1 MKKLTKKCF
10 YAFIF
15 IFMTLALGSCSD
27 EGNVR
32 YADELLVRELCG
44 LPPVTEENI
53 EEPTEPEET
62 GEATQET
69 EESTS
74 EPEETMESSAE
85 TEDPSESTVETAEPS
100 ESTSETEETSGNVS
114 RETETIPEIEKTPG
128 DLELKNRILGS
139 WRSEPISVEA
149 MVKEAVQ
156 GENWLVPY
164 LAFDAEKLT
173 VRVTMDFS
181 DDGKATLNV
190 EEKSYQD
197 LMAYIK
203 EAVSDGVLKYFESYV
218 KALGLKLSVK
228 QYLKMAGISID
239 SYVADVIEKSA
250 GDLSIE
256 SMRYQCLFDVLDGKL
271 CVSETAMGIYLR
283 ECYFEMEILDSQL
296 ELLQYFEDGKE
307 GNRPL
312 GLDVRLPIMLHK
324 VPTWKGN

>member
-10 YAFIF
+10 CAFIF

-100 ESTSETEETSGNVS
+100 ESTSETEETSGNAS